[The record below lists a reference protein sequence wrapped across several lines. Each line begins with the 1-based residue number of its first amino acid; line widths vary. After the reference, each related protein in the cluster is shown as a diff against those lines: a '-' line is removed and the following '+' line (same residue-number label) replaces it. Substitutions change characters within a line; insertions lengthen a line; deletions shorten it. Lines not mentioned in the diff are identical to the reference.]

1 MSTSRRGIS
10 PNARR
15 YLLDIRRFTT
25 LTHKQERDLA
35 EALRR
40 REPGALETLVL
51 SNLPFVVRIAAGYR
65 TLGVPFEDLLN
76 EGNLG
81 LIEAAR
87 RFDSS
92 KGTRFITYA
101 VWWIRKAMLKAAAT
115 HTTLVRSSYYQ
126 SRRSRRVR
134 GAEEALTSELG
145 RAPDRSELGARLGE
159 SDARLEQVLRRRVR
173 EISLD
178 ARVGE
183 EDTTPIS
190 EFLVDDTLETAEERL
205 IHGENA
211 HLLRRAMQILTPQ
224 ERRIVCAR
232 FGLVDGKPRTLRQ
245 VGRVLGL
252 SGERVRQI
260 EREALLKIRRFFAR
274 HASSRA
280 ACPAGRRGGG
290 HARRLALRRHPSP

>member
-1 MSTSRRGIS
+1 MSTSRRSIS

-15 YLLDIRRFTT
+15 YLQDIRRFTILT
-25 LTHKQERDLA
+25 LKQERELA

-40 REPGALETLVL
+40 REPGAFETLVL
-51 SNLPFVVRIAAGYR
+51 SNLPFVVRIAADYR
-65 TLGVPFEDLLN
+65 SLGVPFEDLLN

-87 RFDSS
+87 RFDTS

-126 SRRSRRVR
+126 SRRSRRIT
-134 GAEEALTSELG
+134 GAEEALTRELG
-145 RAPDRSELGARLGE
+145 RAPDRSEVGARLGE

-173 EISLD
+173 ETSLD

-183 EDTTPIS
+183 EGTASIS
-190 EFLVDDTLETAEERL
+190 EFLVDATRESAEETL

-211 HLLRRAMQILTPQ
+211 HLLLRALQVLTPQ
-224 ERRIVCAR
+224 EQRIVSDR
-232 FGLVDGKPRTLRQ
+232 FGLVDGQPRSLRQ
-245 VGRVLGL
+245 VGRVLEL

-260 EREALLKIRRFFAR
+260 EREALGKIRRFFAR

-280 ACPAGRRGGG
+280 AYPAGRR
-290 HARRLALRRHPSP
+290 HPNP

>member
-1 MSTSRRGIS
+1 MSTSRRTIS

-15 YLLDIRRFTT
+15 YLQEIRQFTT
-25 LTHKQERDLA
+25 LTLEQERDLA
-35 EALRR
+35 EALLK
-40 REPGALETLVL
+40 REPGAFETLVL
-51 SNLPFVVRIAAGYR
+51 SNLPFVVRIAADYHN
-65 TLGVPFEDLLN
+65 LGVPFEDLLN

-81 LIEAAR
+81 LIEAAQ
-87 RFDSS
+87 RFDTR
-92 KGTRFITYA
+92 KGTRFLTYA

-134 GAEEALTSELG
+134 GAEEALTRELG
-145 RAPDRSELGARLGE
+145 RPPERSEVGARLGE

-178 ARVGE
+178 ARVGKE
-183 EDTTPIS
+183 GTTSIS
-190 EFLVDDTLETAEERL
+190 EFLVDATRESAEETL

-211 HLLRRAMQILTPQ
+211 HLLRRALQVLTPQ
-224 ERRIVCAR
+224 EQRIVSAR
-232 FGLVDGKPRTLRQ
+232 FGLVDGKPRSLRE
-245 VGRVLGL
+245 VGRALNL

-260 EREALLKIRRFFAR
+260 EREALGRIRRFFAR

-280 ACPAGRRGGG
+280 ACPAGQRGGG
-290 HARRLALRRHPSP
+290 QARRRALRHHPNP